1 MMRRGSTGGTM
12 KQKKQT
18 SLGKGQRLLSGYFN
32 KGLKQSTP
40 SEVSIKKEGAP
51 SLTQEVID
59 LSDEDLVPPTPCE
72 RSCKPV
78 LAKYTSASKSS
89 VKSPIKHVSAKTV
102 VERTLSKPLRL
113 RSSPIKQSP
122 RSASS
127 INGTLPQTKRKLED
141 EVDNCAGVDI
151 KRPSFDWDSKA
162 FSSASVLPSLPV
174 LATIENIAKKKAS
187 VQQSR
192 QGDSENVIV
201 EETCT
206 DDLACVKEIAVDD
219 WELDDDFDLGHES
232 LDVDANAVPVHRSIK
247 AEVKDVSYSIP
258 GCVRLTVRQAGL
270 QEELQCV
277 LKGSWQNEKVHPGDV
292 IFIHAKFAG
301 KTANVDSEGGFIVT
315 YPDMLVNS
323 TSIVASLFCTRK
335 SVLAS
340 KFRDI
345 DGSNVTMLIGSIA
358 HELFQKAVT
367 RNASKNEMLEIL
379 NKVLQRS
386 DFLHEMYSLS
396 TSEAEVRELLLKLL
410 PNISSWAEDY
420 MSTKIHA
427 NGKQGLLV
435 TAVRD
440 IEDNYWSPR
449 LGIKGKVDATLEVK
463 VHDRRRRVVPL
474 ELKTGRHTFSSEHK
488 GQVIL
493 YTMMMAERQ
502 AEDVEEG
509 LLLYIRDC
517 VDMQQVPSRHAERRD
532 LLQRRNE
539 LASYLADATGALPA
553 PIDSQ
558 RFCPKCPYAT
568 TCSIYRRNSY
578 ERSAVQLERA
588 PEPQFVADSVK
599 HLSSEHTSYFLDWC
613 TMLDMEMKHAKLD
626 LQDRF
631 WVEDAV
637 KREHKGLCFSN
648 VELGKNQEVP
658 SVSDQASFRH
668 TFHRKVHLGRHSTNS
683 SAPLESFTKCFG
695 LHVGDRIAVSEQE
708 SLTCVAIATG
718 TVTSIADNEVVLDL
732 DKNMYSSQEWQ
743 KKTFRID
750 KVFSSASFTISYSNL
765 ARLMSAE
772 PESNRLRS
780 LVIDLSA
787 PFYRKT
793 LPKEIAVSCH
803 AVLKPLNHFQRRA
816 ILEFLSS
823 DDYIL
828 FKGMPGTGKTTTIAA
843 LVQTLVLL
851 KKRVLLTSYTHS
863 GVDSVLLKLKALG
876 VPFVRLGAIG
886 KVHPD
891 LREFGSSNLTS
902 AITTTQELQEFYES
916 QLVVACTCLG
926 SNQGL
931 LKRLRFDACIVDE
944 ASQALQPACLGPLF
958 LARAFVLVG
967 DTQQLPPVVQSED
980 ARKKGMDISLFARLE
995 KPENT
1000 VVLPVQ
1006 YRMNREI
1013 TAVCNKLTYA
1023 GQLECG
1029 SDDVA
1034 NASLSLPNLSSTLS
1048 RVLPPNCWILKAIS
1062 KELAHAVVF
1071 LCTDD
1076 LPPSHEGDC
1085 SGSKGTVS
1093 GIEVTIVVQ
1102 LVRALLK
1109 GGLPPEEVGVIAPF
1123 RNQVQLLKQAI
1134 SSVAQVDIS
1143 TVDQFQGK
1151 EKTAILL
1158 SCVRKYEGDSK
1169 ETEILNDQRRLT
1181 VAVSRARHKLII
1193 VGSSSTL
1200 RKYKPF
1206 EKLLSFLREDQ
1217 FLKLQS
1223 GDESRYKESV
1233 L

>member
-1 MMRRGSTGGTM
+1 MRA
-12 KQKKQT
+12 
-18 SLGKGQRLLSGYFN
+18 LL
-32 KGLKQSTP
+32 Q
-40 SEVSIKKEGAP
+40 A
-51 SLTQEVID
+51 
-59 LSDEDLVPPTPCE
+59 
-72 RSCKPV
+72 
-78 LAKYTSASKSS
+78 
-89 VKSPIKHVSAKTV
+89 
-102 VERTLSKPLRL
+102 
-113 RSSPIKQSP
+113 
-122 RSASS
+122 
-127 INGTLPQTKRKLED
+127 
-141 EVDNCAGVDI
+141 CAGKVYLCQRVVF
-151 KRPSFDWDSKA
+151 KEPYKA
-162 FSSASVLPSLPV
+162 L
-174 LATIENIAKKKAS
+174 LATIENIAEKKAS

-206 DDLACVKEIAVDD
+206 DDLACAKEIAVDD
-219 WELDDDFDLGHES
+219 WELDDDFDLGHKS

-247 AEVKDVSYSIP
+247 AEVKDVSYTTP

-277 LKGSWQNEKVHPGDV
+277 LKGSWQNEKVRPGDV

-367 RNASKNEMLEIL
+367 RNASKNEMLEML

-396 TSEAEVRELLLKLL
+396 TSEVEVRELLLKLL

-420 MSTKIHA
+420 MSTKIYA

-440 IEDNYWSPR
+440 IEDNYWCPR

-463 VHDRRRRVVPL
+463 VHDRRRRLVPL

-509 LLLYIRDC
+509 LLLYIRDS

-568 TCSIYRRNSY
+568 TCSIYR
-578 ERSAVQLERA
+578 
-588 PEPQFVADSVK
+588 
-599 HLSSEHTSYFLDWC
+599 
-613 TMLDMEMKHAKLD
+613 
-626 LQDRF
+626 
-631 WVEDAV
+631 
-637 KREHKGLCFSN
+637 SN
-648 VELGKNQEVP
+648 VELAKNQEVP

-732 DKNMYSSQEWQ
+732 DKNMHSSQEWQ

-780 LVIDLSA
+780 LVVDLSA

-816 ILEFLSS
+816 ILKFLSS

-876 VPFVRLGAIG
+876 VPFVRLGATG

-916 QLVVACTCLG
+916 QAATLDHIIWGCSKDPPPPDLLG
-926 SNQGL
+926 QSPSSEAWERIFTTTSRDTPRHGL
-931 LKRLRFDACIVDE
+931 T
-944 ASQALQPACLGPLF
+944 ALA
-958 LARAFVLVG
+958 
-967 DTQQLPPVVQSED
+967 T
-980 ARKKGMDISLFARLE
+980 
-995 KPENT
+995 
-1000 VVLPVQ
+1000 
-1006 YRMNREI
+1006 
-1013 TAVCNKLTYA
+1013 
-1023 GQLECG
+1023 
-1029 SDDVA
+1029 
-1034 NASLSLPNLSSTLS
+1034 
-1048 RVLPPNCWILKAIS
+1048 
-1062 KELAHAVVF
+1062 
-1071 LCTDD
+1071 
-1076 LPPSHEGDC
+1076 
-1085 SGSKGTVS
+1085 
-1093 GIEVTIVVQ
+1093 
-1102 LVRALLK
+1102 
-1109 GGLPPEEVGVIAPF
+1109 
-1123 RNQVQLLKQAI
+1123 
-1134 SSVAQVDIS
+1134 
-1143 TVDQFQGK
+1143 
-1151 EKTAILL
+1151 
-1158 SCVRKYEGDSK
+1158 
-1169 ETEILNDQRRLT
+1169 
-1181 VAVSRARHKLII
+1181 
-1193 VGSSSTL
+1193 
-1200 RKYKPF
+1200 
-1206 EKLLSFLREDQ
+1206 
-1217 FLKLQS
+1217 
-1223 GDESRYKESV
+1223 
-1233 L
+1233 

>member
-1 MMRRGSTGGTM
+1 M
-12 KQKKQT
+12 KPKKQT

-32 KGLKQSTP
+32 KGLKQSTC
-40 SEVSIKKEGAP
+40 SEASIEKEGAP

-59 LSDEDLVPPTPCE
+59 LSDEDFVPPNTM
-72 RSCKPV
+72 RA
-78 LAKYTSASKSS
+78 LLQAY
-89 VKSPIKHVSAKTV
+89 
-102 VERTLSKPLRL
+102 
-113 RSSPIKQSP
+113 
-122 RSASS
+122 
-127 INGTLPQTKRKLED
+127 
-141 EVDNCAGVDI
+141 
-151 KRPSFDWDSKA
+151 
-162 FSSASVLPSLPV
+162 
-174 LATIENIAKKKAS
+174 
-187 VQQSR
+187 
-192 QGDSENVIV
+192 
-201 EETCT
+201 
-206 DDLACVKEIAVDD
+206 IAVDD
-219 WELDDDFDLGHES
+219 WELDDDFDFGHES
-232 LDVDANAVPVHRSIK
+232 LDVGVNAVPVHRSIK
-247 AEVKDVSYSIP
+247 AIVKDVSYTTP
-258 GCVRLTVRQAGL
+258 GCVCLTVQQTGL
-270 QEELQCV
+270 QEELRCV
-277 LKGSWQNEKVHPGDV
+277 LKGSWQNEKVCPGDV
-292 IFIHAKFAG
+292 IFIHAKFVG
-301 KTANVDSEGGFIVT
+301 KTANIDSEGGFIVT

-345 DGSNVTMLIGSIA
+345 DGSNVNMLVGSIA

-367 RNASKNEMLEIL
+367 RNASKDAMLEIL

-386 DFLHEMYSLS
+386 DFLHEMYSLN

-410 PNISSWAEDY
+410 PNISRWTEDH
-420 MSTKIHA
+420 MGTKLHA
-427 NGKQGLLV
+427 NGKHGLLV

-440 IEDNYWSPR
+440 IEDNYWCPR

-463 VHDRRRRVVPL
+463 VHDRSRVLPL

-502 AEDVEEG
+502 AGD
-509 LLLYIRDC
+509 
-517 VDMQQVPSRHAERRD
+517 
-532 LLQRRNE
+532 RRNE
-539 LASYLADATGALPA
+539 LASYLADASGALPA

-568 TCSIYRRNSY
+568 TCSIYRRNSI
-578 ERSAVQLERA
+578 EGTAAQLKRP

-599 HLSSEHTSYFLDWC
+599 HLSDEHTSYFLDWC

-648 VELGKNQEVP
+648 VELARNLKVP
-658 SVSDQASFRH
+658 SVSDQAFFRH
-668 TFHRKVHLGRHSTNS
+668 TFHRKVHLGRHSTS
-683 SAPLESFTKCFG
+683 SSSPLASFTKCFG

-732 DKNMYSSQEWQ
+732 DKNMHSCQELQ
-743 KKTFRID
+743 TKTFRID

-772 PESNRLRS
+772 PESDRLRK
-780 LVIDLSA
+780 LVIDLSK
-787 PFYRKT
+787 PLYRKT

-803 AVLKPLNHFQRRA
+803 AVLKPLNNFQRRA
-816 ILEFLSS
+816 ILKFLTS

-863 GVDSVLLKLKALG
+863 SVDSVLLKLKALG
-876 VPFVRLGAIG
+876 VPFVRLGAIS

-891 LREFGSSNLTS
+891 VREFSSSNLTS
-902 AITTTQELQEFYES
+902 AITTTRELQEFYES

-926 SNQGL
+926 SGQGL

-958 LARAFVLVG
+958 LARSFVLVG
-967 DTQQLPPVVQSED
+967 DTQQLPPVVQSEE
-980 ARKKGMDISLFARLE
+980 ARKKGMDVSLFARLE
-995 KPENT
+995 RPENT

-1013 TAVCNKLTYA
+1013 TALCNKLTYA

-1029 SDDVA
+1029 SDNVA
-1034 NASLSLPNLSSTLS
+1034 NASLSLPHLSSTLTQ
-1048 RVLPPNCWILKAIS
+1048 VLPPDCWILKAVS
-1062 KELAHAVVF
+1062 KELENAVVF

-1076 LPPSHEGDC
+1076 LPPSHEGDG
-1085 SGSKGTVS
+1085 SNSKGTVS
-1093 GIEVTIVVQ
+1093 GIEVTIIVQ
-1102 LVRALLK
+1102 LVRVLLK
-1109 GGLPPEEVGVIAPF
+1109 GGLLPEEVGVIAPF
-1123 RNQVQLLKQAI
+1123 RNQVQLLKQAV

-1151 EKTAILL
+1151 EKSVILL
-1158 SCVRKYEGDSK
+1158 SCVKKYEGDSK
-1169 ETEILNDQRRLT
+1169 DTEILNDQRRLT

-1193 VGSSSTL
+1193 VGSGSTL

-1217 FLKLQS
+1217 FLRLQS

-1233 L
+1233 Q